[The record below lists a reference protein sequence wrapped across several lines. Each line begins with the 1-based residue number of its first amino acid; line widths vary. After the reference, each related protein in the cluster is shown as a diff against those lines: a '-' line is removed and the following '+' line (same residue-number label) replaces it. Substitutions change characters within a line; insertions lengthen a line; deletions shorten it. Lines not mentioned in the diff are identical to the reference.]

1 MKNKLFFSIILS
13 LIFVNVFFAS
23 QLWVNVLDEESATK
37 PEIFNNQLIITT
49 KTGNV
54 YSINPLNGAKFW
66 NFVAGKKPVDLIVN
80 NNMIMVG
87 SNIGEVSAISAS
99 GALFWRVNLKTNTVN
114 ELYSM
119 TPTDHG
125 IFVATD
131 KGIYFLDKSGNIR
144 ATLLNRSGIW
154 GKIAT
159 KGDYAIV
166 GNKNELIKIN
176 EAGNILWTNN
186 KIKEV
191 APFKATINNNYAFLS
206 DLNGNIYKISLD
218 SGTIAWQKKMPR
230 WVGTNII
237 VYQDNVIF
245 ADTGGAIHS
254 LDHMDGSQK
263 WKIETGAN
271 IFGIAEEG
279 TIGNRKAAFF
289 GTSGSGIV
297 AIDIENGELVW
308 KGVDGSNAKNP
319 KFFQN
324 KIYFSTEE
332 KTEYAFT
339 TDRAC
344 AIVSPKER
352 SQVDKRELKV
362 EGKFISSFE
371 SGVEFRIN
379 DNEWQTATIDSNKWF
394 GFVDPQT
401 QFNPGLNTI
410 YCRPQG
416 EESTQYSSAGIVYD
430 ENSQKGNIV
439 YTIDPKEPKV
449 GQNILIKINDAAEGF
464 ELEKVRVK
472 VDNKEMEANKNITIK
487 APDKDKVQIEISK
500 VGYNPIATTINVKT
514 DKIDPI
520 LLLVGAMCVLFGA
533 FVVYQKIIKKK

>member
-1 MKNKLFFSIILS
+1 
-13 LIFVNVFFAS
+13 
-23 QLWVNVLDEESATK
+23 
-37 PEIFNNQLIITT
+37 
-49 KTGNV
+49 
-54 YSINPLNGAKFW
+54 
-66 NFVAGKKPVDLIVN
+66 
-80 NNMIMVG
+80 
-87 SNIGEVSAISAS
+87 
-99 GALFWRVNLKTNTVN
+99 
-114 ELYSM
+114 
-119 TPTDHG
+119 
-125 IFVATD
+125 
-131 KGIYFLDKSGNIR
+131 
-144 ATLLNRSGIW
+144 
-154 GKIAT
+154 
-159 KGDYAIV
+159 
-166 GNKNELIKIN
+166 
-176 EAGNILWTNN
+176 
-186 KIKEV
+186 
-191 APFKATINNNYAFLS
+191 
-206 DLNGNIYKISLD
+206 
-218 SGTIAWQKKMPR
+218 MPR

-237 VYQDNVIF
+237 IYQDNVIF
-245 ADTGGAIHS
+245 ADTDGTVHA
-254 LDHMDGSQK
+254 LDYTDGSQK

-271 IFGIAEEG
+271 IFGIVEEG

-289 GTSGSGIV
+289 GTSGNGII
-297 AIDIENGELVW
+297 AIDIDKGELVW

-344 AIVSPKER
+344 AIVSPKEG

-401 QFNPGLNTI
+401 QFNPGLNTV

-449 GQNILIKINDAAEGF
+449 GQNILIKINDASEGV

-500 VGYNPIATTINVKT
+500 VGYNPIITTINVKT

-533 FVVYQKIIKKK
+533 FIVYQKIIKKK